1 MGSAAASARLL
12 GLGTWK
18 CRHAMAIAASFA
30 GAPMAN
36 AGTMTKPLHSGKSA
50 RFGLEA
56 ALLAEKGIEGNSQI
70 LDIDSGFGAFYE
82 DYDPERLINILDT
95 ADNVLLHD
103 QDIAI
108 KQYPC
113 HLGMHWG
120 IDAALSARDQIKNKM
135 SNFSFNDIQGIK
147 IIAPKSKYINRQ
159 IPKSEHEG
167 RHSFQFTVCS
177 ALLDG
182 TITPETFRQ
191 QYRERQSV
199 FNLLKKT
206 AIETPEDNT
215 PSFADMYVKVIVQ
228 LKDGALVE
236 SSCSTPYGHWRHPL
250 TDTDVQKKFLKN
262 TKILKSKTR
271 CDIMNLVSSMD
282 KNTSANELSQI
293 LYK

>member
-135 SNFSFNDIQGIK
+135 GNFSFNDIQDIK

-199 FNLLKKT
+199 INLLEKT

-236 SSCSTPYGHWRHPL
+236 SSCSTPYGHWRYPL